1 MGGRGTLPYRDGYLE
16 LTDSHLFV
24 VCDGYLAESL
34 ALRHL
39 SDVTLEEAH
48 SFRHRIWGVVAAVA
62 LFAPA
67 ALALIPE
74 DLAGGLALLAMFRG
88 KVLIA
93 VIFCFF
99 FGLLILWG
107 VVTSQRTSWVRLRYG
122 GGAKLIPLPGVE
134 PHIVEQFVQVVSDA
148 VEDRAKG

>member
-24 VCDGYLAESL
+24 VRDGYLAESL

-88 KVLIA
+88 KVLIDLRNVYDRGEVEEA
-93 VIFCFF
+93 
-99 FGLLILWG
+99 GLIH
-107 VVTSQRTSWVRLRYG
+107 YG
-122 GGAKLIPLPGVE
+122 IGRGAPKN
-134 PHIVEQFVQVVSDA
+134 S
-148 VEDRAKG
+148 